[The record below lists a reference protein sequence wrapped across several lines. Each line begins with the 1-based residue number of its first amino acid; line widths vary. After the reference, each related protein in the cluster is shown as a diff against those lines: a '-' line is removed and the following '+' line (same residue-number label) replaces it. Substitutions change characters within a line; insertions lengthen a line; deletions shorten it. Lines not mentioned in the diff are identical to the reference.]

1 MVRSL
6 QNPCTE
12 PHWDTCQAGRERY
25 VQKAGST
32 ALPELVPR
40 TNSKRCRNLFRAKI
54 LLFLVI
60 CFFLLSIEPTS
71 SKEVQM
77 QGNLPV
83 LYGLKMESTQVL
95 IDVRSSGGTDATH
108 FTLRLD
114 QIRANSYR
122 LSIVRVREDR
132 VKVRDHVVTL
142 ALELPEGLNLRNSTF
157 ELQNRLVVPSD
168 LLRSDP

>member
-1 MVRSL
+1 
-6 QNPCTE
+6 
-12 PHWDTCQAGRERY
+12 
-25 VQKAGST
+25 
-32 ALPELVPR
+32 
-40 TNSKRCRNLFRAKI
+40 
-54 LLFLVI
+54 
-60 CFFLLSIEPTS
+60 
-71 SKEVQM
+71 
-77 QGNLPV
+77 
-83 LYGLKMESTQVL
+83 MESTQVL